1 MRAVTDNGTF
11 SFEPS
16 LTPCEAEIDLKW
28 FQRVIDN
35 LLSNAIKHNRSHTKV
50 QVKVV
55 NEANQTKIII
65 ADNGVGM
72 DPSFVEHLFKRYYR
86 GTNIT
91 ERSEGEG
98 LGMSIAYGIVDLHSG
113 KMEVHSKQHEGT
125 TITIIL

>member
-1 MRAVTDNGTF
+1 MRAVTDNCTF

-16 LTPCEAEIDLKW
+16 LTPYEAEIDLKW

-72 DPSFVEHLFKRYYR
+72 DPSFVEHLFKRYYE
-86 GTNIT
+86 
-91 ERSEGEG
+91 ER
-98 LGMSIAYGIVDLHSG
+98 
-113 KMEVHSKQHEGT
+113 T
-125 TITIIL
+125 